1 MFIRCCSVKFT
12 VKQTILELRKN
23 NFDFHFKAWKNKK
36 TTGLVDGPI
45 ISNQLPQPMLLA
57 KTPSNYQDRTV
68 HKNEQKPIN
77 FNAGDG
83 KRPTMVKPN
92 EIKRTEKRKL
102 LEKQLSENNKK
113 MKKIKST
120 KLQI

>member
-1 MFIRCCSVKFT
+1 
-12 VKQTILELRKN
+12 
-23 NFDFHFKAWKNKK
+23 
-36 TTGLVDGPI
+36 
-45 ISNQLPQPMLLA
+45 
-57 KTPSNYQDRTV
+57 
-68 HKNEQKPIN
+68 
-77 FNAGDG
+77 
-83 KRPTMVKPN
+83 MVKPN